1 MRLFDAHCDTAYAL
15 WKRGEGLETN
25 TGHVD
30 LRRAAF
36 LDAYTQIFAFCSYAG
51 ALAEFGF
58 ADCADALRLPLAVL
72 RRELEQNA
80 ARIVSV
86 RSAAEARA
94 CNAAGKMAALFS
106 LEGAE
111 VIGCDPERLAPL
123 REQGFVLATL
133 TWNADNAL
141 AGCRGSARGLSDR
154 GRAFVRA
161 AQSCGMV
168 LDVSHLGDRA
178 FWELVDCARAPI
190 MASHSDCRALCG
202 HPRNLTDDQLRAL
215 AQTGGVVGLN
225 FYPPFLGG
233 AGGFDALR
241 AHLEHLL
248 ALCGERH
255 VCMGGDLDGCDVLA
269 RGISDIRGYSAFYD
283 ELRAHGYGEALLD
296 RLFYTNLMELLDA
309 VERGGR

>member
-15 WKRGEGLETN
+15 WKKGEGLAAN
-25 TGHVD
+25 TGHID
-30 LRRAAF
+30 LGRAAF

-51 ALAEFGF
+51 ELAAYGM
-58 ADCADALRLPLAVL
+58 ASCADALTLPLAAL

-80 ARIVSV
+80 ARIVPV
-86 RSAAEARA
+86 RSVAEARA
-94 CNAAGKMAALFS
+94 CNSAGKAAALFS

-111 VIGCDPERLAPL
+111 VVNCDPERLAPL
-123 REQGFVLATL
+123 REQGFVLTTL
-133 TWNADNAL
+133 TWNTDNAL
-141 AGCRGSARGLSDR
+141 AGCRGSERGLSDR

-161 AQSCGMV
+161 AEACGMM

-178 FWELVDCARAPI
+178 FWKLVECARAPI
-190 MASHSDCRALCG
+190 MASHSNCRALCD
-202 HPRNLTDDQLRAL
+202 HPRNLTDEQLRAI
-215 AQTGGVVGLN
+215 AQTGGTVGLN
-225 FYPPFLGG
+225 LYPPFLGG
-233 AGGFDALR
+233 AADFDRLR

-255 VCMGGDLDGCDVLA
+255 VCMGGDLDGCDELA

-283 ELRAHGYGEALLD
+283 DLRAHGYDEALLD
-296 RLFYTNLMELLDA
+296 RLFYTNLIELLDA

>member
-15 WKRGEGLETN
+15 WRKGEGLAEN
-25 TGHVD
+25 TGHLD
-30 LRRAAF
+30 LRRASGAE
-36 LDAYTQIFAFCSYAG
+36 AYTQIFAFCSYAG

-72 RRELEQNA
+72 RRELTRNRE
-80 ARIVSV
+80 RIVAV
-86 RSAAEARA
+86 RTAAEARA

-111 VIGCDPERLAPL
+111 VIGCDPGRLPAL
-123 REQGFVLATL
+123 REEGFVLSTL

-141 AGCRGSARGLSDR
+141 AGCCGSERGLSDR
-154 GRAFVRA
+154 GQAYVRA
-161 AQSCGMV
+161 AQSCGV
-168 LDVSHLGDRA
+168 LLDVSHLGDRS
-178 FWELVDCARAPI
+178 FWELVDCTRAPLV
-190 MASHSDCRALCG
+190 ASHSDCRALCG
-202 HPRNLTDDQLRAL
+202 HRRNLTDDQLRVL

-283 ELRAHGYGEALLD
+283 DLRAHGYGEALLD
-296 RLFYTNLMELLDA
+296 RIFYTNLADLL
-309 VERGGR
+309 EEGGS